1 MAFNIDILEKDL
13 NSKIKGANAE
23 LAEKFIKNHR
33 AVILDVRYNEN
44 SKLIVI
50 EGKVIS
56 KYGYPTY
63 TNVLVDARTSK
74 IKQGDCKCQ
83 PYSIY
88 QKTIKE
94 QICEHVAAL
103 IMLYISEV
111 RRRQKEE
118 KEAYENMG
126 KNLLKELNDLDM
138 PKEKV
143 KLQVFLTKYAHDDFF
158 EVSFKIGNKK
168 MYVLKS
174 IQDFI
179 NSRNNYQDLTF
190 GKGFTYSPYKNCFDP
205 ADEALCDYMEECLIN
220 EEHSESY
227 RKSFVKGKLL
237 FISDVSLRRFL
248 LMLKGREII
257 LNDQKYKVIED
268 DIPLNFQLKQDED
281 KYILDMINKYI
292 AVLTSRNDVL
302 IYDEAIYLP
311 SKRQMKVLEIFLRYI
326 YKYDAIEFKKENEVE
341 MFNTAISKLENAV
354 SEVKIDDSIENL
366 VKEELQAEFFLDVR
380 KNLVVLNADL
390 KYGEETLKLY
400 SNTDKT
406 EKIIIRNSKKEN
418 KILDTLKELN
428 FSYDKD
434 KFIFNGNDDEL
445 YLFLKE
451 KYRQLEELGEVYYSD
466 KFKERKVYN
475 SPKITA
481 GINETDNNYL
491 EFNFM
496 IEDIS
501 PSEYK
506 QILEAVRNK
515 RKYYKLKNNSFVSLE
530 EKEISD
536 FLELVDSID
545 SKNKDGNIKLSKN
558 KAVVVSDYLKEKE
571 LSFVKGKEII
581 DDISKKI
588 LNIDKVNYELPKDLK
603 AELRPYQILGF
614 RWFKNLSYLGFGGVL
629 ADEMGLGKTV
639 QTIAFLLSEKNKKSL
654 IVAPTSLI
662 YNWKN
667 EFKKFAPSMKIC
679 ILHGDKDERQEILN
693 DVKEYDVILTTYGT
707 LKNDEEK
714 YEKIKFDYCIL
725 DEGQN
730 IKNPLAQSTKS
741 VKNIKAENK
750 FILTGTPIENNLIE
764 LWSIFDFIMP
774 GYLDNVHNF
783 KNRFMNKENTAI
795 ELQKYIKPFM
805 LRRLKKD
812 VITELPEK
820 IEKNYYVE
828 LTKDQKKV
836 YASYVEDIKEKM
848 ENNEFSDDKITIF
861 SYLTKL
867 RQLCLDPSVVLDN
880 YKGKSGKIEEA
891 VSLIKDNICDNHKIL
906 LFSQFTSVLKNISK
920 CLSANKIEH
929 FYLDGSTS
937 AGKRLELVE
946 EFNNNDETKVFL
958 ISLKAGGT
966 GLNLT
971 SADIVIHFDPWW
983 NPAVED
989 QATDR
994 AHRIGQKNVVQV
1006 FKLISEGTVEDK
1018 ILNLQEKKKQ
1028 LIKDVLDSDYKQ
1040 DNILGSLSKE
1050 ELIELFE

>member
-13 NSKIKGANAE
+13 NSKMKGSIE
-23 LAEKFIKNHR
+23 KQAEKFIKNHR
-33 AVILDVRYNEN
+33 AVITYVRYNEN

-56 KYGYPTY
+56 EYGYPTY
-63 TNVLVDARTSK
+63 ANILVDVKTSK

-83 PYSIY
+83 PYSFCR
-88 QKTIKE
+88 KTIKE
-94 QICEHVAAL
+94 QICEHIAAL
-103 IMLYISEV
+103 IMLYISGI
-111 RRRQKEE
+111 RRKQKEE

-126 KNLLKELNDLDM
+126 KNLLKELKDLDM

-143 KLQVFLTKYAHDDFF
+143 KLEVYLIKYEHNDFF

-174 IQDFI
+174 IHDFI
-179 NSRNNYQDLTF
+179 NSRNSYEDLDF
-190 GKGFTYSPYKNCFDP
+190 GKGFTYSPKRNYFDP
-205 ADEALCDYMEECLIN
+205 EDEALCDYMEECLIN
-220 EEHSESY
+220 EEYSGGY
-227 RKSFVKGKLL
+227 RKSFVKGKLI
-237 FISDVSLRRFL
+237 FISDISLRRFL
-248 LMLKGREII
+248 SMLKGREIT
-257 LNDQKYKVIED
+257 LNAQKYKVIKE
-268 DIPLNFQLKQDED
+268 DIPLNFQLKQNED
-281 KYILDMINKYI
+281 KYLLDIMDKYI
-292 AVLTSRNDVL
+292 AVLTPKNDAF
-302 IYDEAIYLP
+302 IYNGAIYLP
-311 SKRQMKVLEIFLRYI
+311 SKKQIRVLEIFLKYI
-326 YKYDAIEFKKENEVE
+326 AKYDAIEFKKENEAE
-341 MFNTAISKLENAV
+341 MFNTAISKLENTV
-354 SEVKIDDSIENL
+354 SEVKIDESIENL
-366 VKEELQAEFFLDVR
+366 VKEELKAEFFLDVR
-380 KNLVVLNADL
+380 KNQVVLNVNL
-390 KYGEETLKLY
+390 KYGEETLEFY
-400 SNTDKT
+400 SNADKT
-406 EKIIIRNSKKEN
+406 DKIIIRDSKKET
-418 KILDTLKELN
+418 KILETLNELN

-434 KFIFNGNDDEL
+434 KFVFNGNDDDL

-451 KYRQLEELGEVYYSD
+451 KYSQLEELGEVYYSD
-466 KFKERKVYN
+466 RFKERKVYN
-475 SPKITA
+475 TPKITA
-481 GINETDNNYL
+481 GINETNNNYL
-491 EFNFM
+491 EFKFE
-496 IEDIS
+496 IEDIN

-506 QILEAVRNK
+506 KILEAVRNK
-515 RKYYKLKNNSFVSLE
+515 RKYYKLKNNSFVNLE
-530 EKEISD
+530 EKQIVD
-536 FLELVDSID
+536 FLELIDSID
-545 SKNKDGNIKLSKN
+545 PKNKNGNIKLGRN

-571 LSFVKGKEII
+571 LSFVKGKEIV
-581 DDISKKI
+581 DDISEKI
-588 LNIDKVNYELPKDLK
+588 LNLDKVNYELPKNLK
-603 AELRPYQILGF
+603 AELRQYQIFGF
-614 RWFKNLSYLGFGGVL
+614 RWFKNLSYLGFGGIL

-679 ILHGDKDERQEILN
+679 VLHGDKEEREELLKE
-693 DVKEYDVILTTYGT
+693 VKSYDVILTTYGT

-741 VKNIKAENK
+741 VKNIRAENK
-750 FILTGTPIENNLIE
+750 FVLTGTPIENNLVE

-783 KNRFMNKENTAI
+783 KDKFINKEDFAI
-795 ELQKYIKPFM
+795 ELQKYIRPFM
-805 LRRLKKD
+805 LRRLKKE

-828 LTKDQKKV
+828 LTKEQKKV

-848 ENNEFSDDKITIF
+848 ENNQFSDDKITIF

-867 RQLCLDPSVVLDN
+867 RQLCLDPSVVLEN
-880 YKGKSGKIEEA
+880 YNGKSGKIEEA
-891 VSLIKDNICDNHKIL
+891 VSMIKDNICDNHKIL

-920 CLSANKIEH
+920 CLTSNNIEH
-929 FYLDGSTS
+929 FYLDGSTN

-946 EFNNNDETKVFL
+946 EFNNNDEIKVFL

-983 NPAVED
+983 NPAVEE

-1018 ILNLQEKKKQ
+1018 IINLQEKKKQ
-1028 LIKDVLDSDYKQ
+1028 LIKDVLDNDYKQ
-1040 DNILGSLSKE
+1040 DNVLGSLSKE
-1050 ELIELFE
+1050 ELMELFE

>member
-1 MAFNIDILEKDL
+1 MAFNIDFLEKDI
-13 NSKIKGANAE
+13 NSKIKGASAKV
-23 LAEKFIKNHR
+23 AEKFIKNHR
-33 AVILDVRYNEN
+33 AVISDVRYNEN
-44 SKLIVI
+44 SKLIRI
-50 EGKVIS
+50 EGKVLS
-56 KYGYPTY
+56 EYGYPTY
-63 TNVLVDARTSK
+63 ASILVDSRTSK
-74 IKQGDCKCQ
+74 IKECDCRCQ

-88 QKTIKE
+88 KKTIKE

-103 IMLYISEV
+103 VTLYISEV

-126 KNLLKELNDLDM
+126 KNLLKELNDLDR
-138 PKEKV
+138 PKEKI
-143 KLQVFLTKYAHDDFF
+143 KLEANLTKYEHDDFI

-174 IQDFI
+174 ISDFI
-179 NSRNNYQDLTF
+179 NARSTNKELNF
-190 GKGFTYSPYKNCFDP
+190 GKEFTYSSNRHTFAAD
-205 ADEALCDYMEECLIN
+205 DEALCDYMEECLIN
-220 EEHSESY
+220 QMYSESY
-227 RKSFVKGKLL
+227 KKNFVKGKLI
-237 FISDVSLRRFL
+237 FVSSIFLRRFL
-248 LMLKGREII
+248 LMLKGREIT
-257 LNDQKYKVIED
+257 LNDEKFKVIEE
-268 DIPLNFQLKQDED
+268 DIPLNFQLKQNKD
-281 KYILDMINKYI
+281 KYLLDMVDKYI
-292 AVLTSRNDVL
+292 AVLTPKNDVF
-302 IYDEAIYLP
+302 IYNGGIYLP

-326 YKYDAIEFKKENEVE
+326 SKYNSIEFKKENEIE
-341 MFNTAISKLENAV
+341 MFNTAISKLENAI
-354 SEVKIDDSIENL
+354 SEVKIDENIENL
-366 VKEELQAEFFLDVR
+366 VKEELKAEFYLDLR
-380 KNLVVLNADL
+380 KNQVVLNVNL
-390 KYGEETLKLY
+390 KYGNETLKFY
-400 SNTDKT
+400 ANTNKND
-406 EKIIIRNSKKEN
+406 KIIIRDNEKEI
-418 KILDTLKELN
+418 KILDILNELN

-451 KYRQLEELGEVYYSD
+451 KYKHLEELGEVYYSD

-491 EFNFM
+491 EFNFN

-515 RKYYKLKNNSFVSLE
+515 RKYYKLKNNSFVNLE
-530 EKEISD
+530 EKEIND

-545 SKNKDGNIKLSKN
+545 PKNKDGNIKLSKN
-558 KAVVVSDYLKEKE
+558 KAVIVSDYLKEKE

-588 LNIDKVNYELPKDLK
+588 INIDKVNYELPKELK
-603 AELRPYQILGF
+603 AELRPYQITGF

-639 QTIAFLLSEKNKKSL
+639 QTIAFLLSEKKKKSL

-667 EFKKFAPSMKIC
+667 EFKKFAPTMKIC
-679 ILHGDKDERQEILN
+679 VLHGDKDERQEMLN
-693 DVKEYDVILTTYGT
+693 DVKTYDVILTTYGT
-707 LKNDEEK
+707 LKNDEDK
-714 YEKIKFDYCIL
+714 YEKLKFDYCIL

-783 KNRFMNKENTAI
+783 KNRFINKENTAI

-812 VITELPEK
+812 VIRELPEK

-828 LTKDQKKV
+828 LTKEQKKV
-836 YASYVEDIKEKM
+836 YASYVRDIKEKM
-848 ENNEFSDDKITIF
+848 ENDEFRDDKITIF

-867 RQLCLDPSVVLDN
+867 RQLCLDPSVVLDDYN
-880 YKGKSGKIEEA
+880 GKSGKIEEA
-891 VSLIKDNICDNHKIL
+891 VSIIENNVLDNHKIL

-920 CLSANKIEH
+920 RLCEKNIKH
-929 FYLDGSTS
+929 FYLDGSTN
-937 AGKRLELVE
+937 AGKRMELVE
-946 EFNNNDETKVFL
+946 QFNNNDETKVFL

-994 AHRIGQKNVVQV
+994 AHRIGQENVVQV

-1018 ILNLQEKKKQ
+1018 ILSLQEKKKQ
-1028 LIKDVLDSDYKQ
+1028 LIKDVLDSDYKH

>member
-302 IYDEAIYLP
+302 IYDEAIYIP

-466 KFKERKVYN
+466 KFKERKVYI

-491 EFNFM
+491 EFNFK

-515 RKYYKLKNNSFVSLE
+515 RKYYKLKNNSFVNLE

-836 YASYVEDIKEKM
+836 YASYVEGIKEKM

-946 EFNNNDETKVFL
+946 EFNNNDEIKVFL

>member
-1 MAFNIDILEKDL
+1 M
-13 NSKIKGANAE
+13 
-23 LAEKFIKNHR
+23 
-33 AVILDVRYNEN
+33 
-44 SKLIVI
+44 
-50 EGKVIS
+50 
-56 KYGYPTY
+56 
-63 TNVLVDARTSK
+63 
-74 IKQGDCKCQ
+74 
-83 PYSIY
+83 
-88 QKTIKE
+88 
-94 QICEHVAAL
+94 
-103 IMLYISEV
+103 
-111 RRRQKEE
+111 RRKQKEE

-126 KNLLKELNDLDM
+126 KNIITELKELDT

-143 KLQVFLTKYAHDDFF
+143 KIEVFLTKYDQDDFF

-168 MYVLKS
+168 MYVLKN
-174 IQDFI
+174 IADFI
-179 NSRNNYQDLTF
+179 SARSIKKELNF
-190 GKGFTYSPYKNCFDP
+190 GKEFTYYPNRHTFD
-205 ADEALCDYMEECLIN
+205 ADDEVLCDYMEECLIN
-220 EEHSESY
+220 QMYSESY
-227 RKSFVKGKLL
+227 KKNFVKGKLI
-237 FISDVSLRRFL
+237 FVSSIFLRRFL
-248 LMLKGREII
+248 LMLKGREIT
-257 LNDQKYKVIED
+257 LNDEKFKVIEE
-268 DIPLNFQLKQDED
+268 DIPLNFQLKQNED
-281 KYILDMINKYI
+281 KYLLHMVDKYI
-292 AVLTSRNDVL
+292 AVLTPKNDVF
-302 IYDEAIYLP
+302 IYNGGIYLP

-326 YKYDAIEFKKENEVE
+326 SKYNSIEFKKENEIE
-341 MFNTAISKLENAV
+341 MFNTAISKLENAI
-354 SEVKIDDSIENL
+354 SEVKIDKNIENL
-366 VKEELQAEFFLDVR
+366 VKEELKAEFYLDLR
-380 KNLVVLNADL
+380 KNQVILNVNL
-390 KYGEETLKLY
+390 KYGNETLKFY
-400 SNTDKT
+400 ANTNKND
-406 EKIIIRNSKKEN
+406 KIIIRDNQKEI
-418 KILDTLKELN
+418 KILDILNELN
-428 FSYDKD
+428 FYYDNDIFK
-434 KFIFNGNDDEL
+434 FNGNDEEL

-451 KYRQLEELGEVYYSD
+451 KYKQLEELGEVYYSD
-466 KFKERKVYN
+466 RFKERKVYI

-481 GINETDNNYL
+481 GINDTGNNYL
-491 EFNFM
+491 EFNFQ
-496 IEDIS
+496 IEDIN

-506 QILEAVRNK
+506 KILEAVRSK
-515 RKYYKLKNNSFVSLE
+515 RKYYKLKNNSFINLE
-530 EKEISD
+530 EKEIND
-536 FLELVDSID
+536 FIELVDSID

-571 LSFVKGKEII
+571 LSFIKGKEIV
-581 DDISKKI
+581 DDISEKI
-588 LNIDKVNYELPKDLK
+588 INLDKVNYELPKDLK
-603 AELRPYQILGF
+603 AELRQYQVTGF

-667 EFKKFAPSMKIC
+667 EFNKFAPTMKIC
-679 ILHGDKDERQEILN
+679 VLHGDKDERQEILN
-693 DVKEYDVILTTYGT
+693 DLENYDVILTTYGT

-774 GYLDNVHNF
+774 GYLDNVSNF
-783 KNRFMNKENTAI
+783 KNRFVNKEDSAI

-828 LTKDQKKV
+828 LTKEQKKV
-836 YASYVEDIKEKM
+836 YASYVKDIKEKM
-848 ENNEFSDDKITIF
+848 ENNEFNDDKITIF

-867 RQLCLDPSVVLDN
+867 RQLCLDPSIVLDDYN
-880 YKGKSGKIEEA
+880 GKSGKIEEV
-891 VSLIKDNICDNHKIL
+891 VSMIKDNISENHKIL

-920 CLSANKIEH
+920 RLTENKIQH
-929 FYLDGSTS
+929 FYLDGSTN

-1018 ILNLQEKKKQ
+1018 ILSLQEKKKQ
-1028 LIKDVLDSDYKQ
+1028 IIKDVLDSDYKQ

>member
-1 MAFNIDILEKDL
+1 
-13 NSKIKGANAE
+13 
-23 LAEKFIKNHR
+23 
-33 AVILDVRYNEN
+33 
-44 SKLIVI
+44 
-50 EGKVIS
+50 
-56 KYGYPTY
+56 
-63 TNVLVDARTSK
+63 
-74 IKQGDCKCQ
+74 
-83 PYSIY
+83 
-88 QKTIKE
+88 
-94 QICEHVAAL
+94 
-103 IMLYISEV
+103 
-111 RRRQKEE
+111 
-118 KEAYENMG
+118 
-126 KNLLKELNDLDM
+126 
-138 PKEKV
+138 
-143 KLQVFLTKYAHDDFF
+143 
-158 EVSFKIGNKK
+158 
-168 MYVLKS
+168 
-174 IQDFI
+174 
-179 NSRNNYQDLTF
+179 
-190 GKGFTYSPYKNCFDP
+190 
-205 ADEALCDYMEECLIN
+205 
-220 EEHSESY
+220 
-227 RKSFVKGKLL
+227 
-237 FISDVSLRRFL
+237 
-248 LMLKGREII
+248 MLKGREIT
-257 LNDQKYKVIED
+257 LNDEKFKVIEE
-268 DIPLNFQLKQDED
+268 DIPLNFQLKQNKD
-281 KYILDMINKYI
+281 KYLLDMVDKYI
-292 AVLTSRNDVL
+292 AVLTPKNDVF
-302 IYDEAIYLP
+302 IYNGGIYLP

-326 YKYDAIEFKKENEVE
+326 SKYNSIEFKKENEIE
-341 MFNTAISKLENAV
+341 MFNTAISKLENAI
-354 SEVKIDDSIENL
+354 SEVKIDENIENL
-366 VKEELQAEFFLDVR
+366 VKEELKAEFYLDLR
-380 KNLVVLNADL
+380 KNQVVLNVNL
-390 KYGEETLKLY
+390 KYGNETLKFY
-400 SNTDKT
+400 ANTNKND
-406 EKIIIRNSKKEN
+406 KIIIRDNEKEI
-418 KILDTLKELN
+418 KILDILNELN
-428 FSYDKD
+428 FYYDNDIFK
-434 KFIFNGNDDEL
+434 FNGDDEEL

-451 KYRQLEELGEVYYSD
+451 KYKQLEELGEVYYSD
-466 KFKERKVYN
+466 RFKERKVYI

-481 GINETDNNYL
+481 GINDTGNNYL
-491 EFNFM
+491 EFNFH
-496 IEDIS
+496 IEDIN
-501 PSEYK
+501 PLEYK
-506 QILEAVRNK
+506 KILEAVRSK
-515 RKYYKLKNNSFVSLE
+515 RKYYKLKNNSFINLE
-530 EKEISD
+530 EKEIND

-571 LSFVKGKEII
+571 LSFIKGKEIV
-581 DDISKKI
+581 DDISEKI
-588 LNIDKVNYELPKDLK
+588 INLDKVNYELPKNLK
-603 AELRPYQILGF
+603 AELRQYQVTGF

-667 EFKKFAPSMKIC
+667 EFNKFAPTMKIFV
-679 ILHGDKDERQEILN
+679 LHGDKDERQEILN
-693 DVKEYDVILTTYGT
+693 DFENYDVILTTYGT

-774 GYLDNVHNF
+774 GYLDSVSNF
-783 KNRFMNKENTAI
+783 KNRFVNKEDSAI

-828 LTKDQKKV
+828 LTKEQKKV
-836 YASYVEDIKEKM
+836 YASYVKDIKEKM

-867 RQLCLDPSVVLDN
+867 RQLCLDPSIVLDD
-880 YKGKSGKIEEA
+880 YDGKSGKIEEV
-891 VSLIKDNICDNHKIL
+891 VSMIKDNISENHKIL

-920 CLSANKIEH
+920 RLTENKIQH
-929 FYLDGSTS
+929 FYLDGSTN

-994 AHRIGQKNVVQV
+994 AHRIGQENVVQV

-1018 ILNLQEKKKQ
+1018 ILSLQEKKKQ

>member
-1 MAFNIDILEKDL
+1 M
-13 NSKIKGANAE
+13 
-23 LAEKFIKNHR
+23 
-33 AVILDVRYNEN
+33 
-44 SKLIVI
+44 
-50 EGKVIS
+50 
-56 KYGYPTY
+56 
-63 TNVLVDARTSK
+63 
-74 IKQGDCKCQ
+74 
-83 PYSIY
+83 
-88 QKTIKE
+88 
-94 QICEHVAAL
+94 
-103 IMLYISEV
+103 
-111 RRRQKEE
+111 RRKQKEE

-126 KNLLKELNDLDM
+126 KNIITELKELDA

-143 KLQVFLTKYAHDDFF
+143 KLEVFLTKYDQDDFF

-174 IQDFI
+174 ISDFI
-179 NSRNNYQDLTF
+179 NARSTNKELNF
-190 GKGFTYSPYKNCFDP
+190 GKEFTYSSNRHTFAAD
-205 ADEALCDYMEECLIN
+205 DEALCDYMEECLIN
-220 EEHSESY
+220 QMYSESY
-227 RKSFVKGKLL
+227 KKNFVKGKLI
-237 FISDVSLRRFL
+237 FVSSIFLRRFL
-248 LMLKGREII
+248 LMLKGREIT
-257 LNDQKYKVIED
+257 LNDEKFKVIEE
-268 DIPLNFQLKQDED
+268 DIPLNFQLKQNKD
-281 KYILDMINKYI
+281 KYLLDMVDKYI
-292 AVLTSRNDVL
+292 AVLTPKNDVF
-302 IYDEAIYLP
+302 IYNGCIYLP

-326 YKYDAIEFKKENEVE
+326 SKYNSIEFKKENEIE
-341 MFNTAISKLENAV
+341 MFNTAISKLENAI
-354 SEVKIDDSIENL
+354 SEVKIDKNIENL
-366 VKEELQAEFFLDVR
+366 VKEELKAEFYLDLR
-380 KNLVVLNADL
+380 KNQVILNVNL
-390 KYGEETLKLY
+390 KYGNETLKFY
-400 SNTDKT
+400 ANTNKND
-406 EKIIIRNSKKEN
+406 KIIIRDNQKEI
-418 KILDTLKELN
+418 KILDILNELN
-428 FSYDKD
+428 FYYDNDIFK
-434 KFIFNGNDDEL
+434 FNGNDEEL

-451 KYRQLEELGEVYYSD
+451 KYKQLEELGEVYYSD
-466 KFKERKVYN
+466 RFKERKVYI

-481 GINETDNNYL
+481 GINDTGNNYL
-491 EFNFM
+491 EFNFQ
-496 IEDIS
+496 IEDIN

-506 QILEAVRNK
+506 KILEAVRSK
-515 RKYYKLKNNSFVSLE
+515 RKYYKLKNNSFINLE
-530 EKEISD
+530 EKEIND

-571 LSFVKGKEII
+571 LSFIKGKEIV
-581 DDISKKI
+581 DDISEKI
-588 LNIDKVNYELPKDLK
+588 INLDKVNYELPKDLK
-603 AELRPYQILGF
+603 AELRQYQVTGF

-667 EFKKFAPSMKIC
+667 EFNKFAPTMKIC
-679 ILHGDKDERQEILN
+679 VLHGDKDERQEILN
-693 DVKEYDVILTTYGT
+693 DLENYDVILTTYGT

-774 GYLDNVHNF
+774 GYLDNVSNF
-783 KNRFMNKENTAI
+783 KNRFVNKEDSAI

-828 LTKDQKKV
+828 LTKEQKKV
-836 YASYVEDIKEKM
+836 YASYVKDIKEKM

-867 RQLCLDPSVVLDN
+867 RQLCLDPSIVLDDYN
-880 YKGKSGKIEEA
+880 GKSGKIEEV
-891 VSLIKDNICDNHKIL
+891 VSMIKDNISENHKIL

-920 CLSANKIEH
+920 RLTENKIQH
-929 FYLDGSTS
+929 FYLDGSTN

-989 QATDR
+989 
-994 AHRIGQKNVVQV
+994 
-1006 FKLISEGTVEDK
+1006 
-1018 ILNLQEKKKQ
+1018 
-1028 LIKDVLDSDYKQ
+1028 
-1040 DNILGSLSKE
+1040 
-1050 ELIELFE
+1050 

>member
-1 MAFNIDILEKDL
+1 M
-13 NSKIKGANAE
+13 
-23 LAEKFIKNHR
+23 
-33 AVILDVRYNEN
+33 
-44 SKLIVI
+44 
-50 EGKVIS
+50 
-56 KYGYPTY
+56 
-63 TNVLVDARTSK
+63 
-74 IKQGDCKCQ
+74 
-83 PYSIY
+83 
-88 QKTIKE
+88 TI
-94 QICEHVAAL
+94 
-103 IMLYISEV
+103 
-111 RRRQKEE
+111 QKE
-118 KEAYENMG
+118 
-126 KNLLKELNDLDM
+126 
-138 PKEKV
+138 
-143 KLQVFLTKYAHDDFF
+143 
-158 EVSFKIGNKK
+158 I
-168 MYVLKS
+168 
-174 IQDFI
+174 
-179 NSRNNYQDLTF
+179 
-190 GKGFTYSPYKNCFDP
+190 
-205 ADEALCDYMEECLIN
+205 
-220 EEHSESY
+220 
-227 RKSFVKGKLL
+227 
-237 FISDVSLRRFL
+237 
-248 LMLKGREII
+248 
-257 LNDQKYKVIED
+257 
-268 DIPLNFQLKQDED
+268 
-281 KYILDMINKYI
+281 
-292 AVLTSRNDVL
+292 
-302 IYDEAIYLP
+302 
-311 SKRQMKVLEIFLRYI
+311 
-326 YKYDAIEFKKENEVE
+326 
-341 MFNTAISKLENAV
+341 
-354 SEVKIDDSIENL
+354 
-366 VKEELQAEFFLDVR
+366 
-380 KNLVVLNADL
+380 
-390 KYGEETLKLY
+390 
-400 SNTDKT
+400 
-406 EKIIIRNSKKEN
+406 
-418 KILDTLKELN
+418 KILDILNELN
-428 FSYDKD
+428 FYYDNDIFK
-434 KFIFNGNDDEL
+434 FNGNDEEL

-451 KYRQLEELGEVYYSD
+451 KYKQLEELGEVYYSD
-466 KFKERKVYN
+466 RFKERKVYI

-481 GINETDNNYL
+481 GINDTGNNYL
-491 EFNFM
+491 EFNFQ
-496 IEDIS
+496 IEDIN

-506 QILEAVRNK
+506 KILEAVRSK
-515 RKYYKLKNNSFVSLE
+515 RKYYKLKNNSFINLE
-530 EKEISD
+530 EKEIND
-536 FLELVDSID
+536 FIELVDSID

-571 LSFVKGKEII
+571 LSFIKGKEIV
-581 DDISKKI
+581 DDISEKI
-588 LNIDKVNYELPKDLK
+588 INLDKVNYELPKDLK
-603 AELRPYQILGF
+603 AELRQYQVTGF

-667 EFKKFAPSMKIC
+667 EFNKFAPTMKIC
-679 ILHGDKDERQEILN
+679 VLHGDKDERQEILN
-693 DVKEYDVILTTYGT
+693 DLENYDVILTTYGT

-774 GYLDNVHNF
+774 GYLDNVSNF
-783 KNRFMNKENTAI
+783 KNRFVNKEDSAI

-828 LTKDQKKV
+828 LTKEQKKV
-836 YASYVEDIKEKM
+836 YASYVKDIKEKM
-848 ENNEFSDDKITIF
+848 ENNEFNDDKITIF

-867 RQLCLDPSVVLDN
+867 RQLCLDPSIVLDDYN
-880 YKGKSGKIEEA
+880 GKSGKIEEV
-891 VSLIKDNICDNHKIL
+891 VSMIKDNISENHKIL

-920 CLSANKIEH
+920 RLTENKIQH
-929 FYLDGSTS
+929 FYLDGSTN

-1018 ILNLQEKKKQ
+1018 ILSLQEKKKQ
-1028 LIKDVLDSDYKQ
+1028 IIKDVLDSDYKQ

>member
-103 IMLYISEV
+103 IMLYIFEV

-248 LMLKGREII
+248 LLLKGREII

-302 IYDEAIYLP
+302 IYNEAIYLP

-366 VKEELQAEFFLDVR
+366 IKEKLQAEFFLDVR

-390 KYGEETLKLY
+390 KYGEETLKFY

-406 EKIIIRNSKKEN
+406 DKIIMRDSKKEN
-418 KILDTLKELN
+418 KILDTLNELN

-451 KYRQLEELGEVYYSD
+451 KYKQLEELGEVYYSD

-836 YASYVEDIKEKM
+836 YASYVEGIKEKM

-946 EFNNNDETKVFL
+946 EFNNNDEIKVFL

>member
-1 MAFNIDILEKDL
+1 M
-13 NSKIKGANAE
+13 
-23 LAEKFIKNHR
+23 
-33 AVILDVRYNEN
+33 
-44 SKLIVI
+44 
-50 EGKVIS
+50 
-56 KYGYPTY
+56 
-63 TNVLVDARTSK
+63 
-74 IKQGDCKCQ
+74 
-83 PYSIY
+83 
-88 QKTIKE
+88 
-94 QICEHVAAL
+94 
-103 IMLYISEV
+103 
-111 RRRQKEE
+111 RRKQKEE

-126 KNLLKELNDLDM
+126 KNIITELKELDA

-143 KLQVFLTKYAHDDFF
+143 KLEVFLTKYDQDDFF

-174 IQDFI
+174 ISDFI
-179 NSRNNYQDLTF
+179 NARSTNKELNF
-190 GKGFTYSPYKNCFDP
+190 GKEFTYSSNRHTFAAD
-205 ADEALCDYMEECLIN
+205 DEALCDYMEECLIN
-220 EEHSESY
+220 QMYSESY
-227 RKSFVKGKLL
+227 KKNFVKGKLI
-237 FISDVSLRRFL
+237 FVSSIFLRRFL
-248 LMLKGREII
+248 LMLKGREIT
-257 LNDQKYKVIED
+257 LNDEKFKVIEE
-268 DIPLNFQLKQDED
+268 DIQLNFQLKQNKD
-281 KYILDMINKYI
+281 KYLLDMVDKYI
-292 AVLTSRNDVL
+292 AVLTPKNDVF
-302 IYDEAIYLP
+302 IYNGGIYLP

-326 YKYDAIEFKKENEVE
+326 SKYNSIEFKKENEIE
-341 MFNTAISKLENAV
+341 MFNTAISKLENAI
-354 SEVKIDDSIENL
+354 SEVKIDENIENL
-366 VKEELQAEFFLDVR
+366 VKEELKAEFYLDLR
-380 KNLVVLNADL
+380 KNQVVLNVNL
-390 KYGEETLKLY
+390 KYGNETLKFY
-400 SNTDKT
+400 ANTNKND
-406 EKIIIRNSKKEN
+406 KIIIRDNEKEI
-418 KILDTLKELN
+418 KILDILNELN
-428 FSYDKD
+428 FYYDNDIFK
-434 KFIFNGNDDEL
+434 FNGDDEEL

-451 KYRQLEELGEVYYSD
+451 KYKQLEELGEVYYSD
-466 KFKERKVYN
+466 RFKERKVYI

-481 GINETDNNYL
+481 GINDTGNNYL
-491 EFNFM
+491 EFNFH
-496 IEDIS
+496 IEDIN
-501 PSEYK
+501 PLEYK
-506 QILEAVRNK
+506 KILEAVRSK
-515 RKYYKLKNNSFVSLE
+515 RKYYKLKNNSFINLE
-530 EKEISD
+530 EKEIND

-558 KAVVVSDYLKEKE
+558 KAVIVSDYLKEKE

-588 LNIDKVNYELPKDLK
+588 INIDKVNYELPKELK
-603 AELRPYQILGF
+603 AELRPYQITGF

-639 QTIAFLLSEKNKKSL
+639 QTIAFLLSEKKKKSL

-667 EFKKFAPSMKIC
+667 EFKKFAPTMKIC
-679 ILHGDKDERQEILN
+679 VLHGEKDERQEMLN
-693 DVKEYDVILTTYGT
+693 DVKIYDVILTTYGT
-707 LKNDEEK
+707 LKNDEDK
-714 YEKIKFDYCIL
+714 YEKLKFDYCIL

-783 KNRFMNKENTAI
+783 KNRFINKENTAI

-812 VITELPEK
+812 VIRELPEK

-828 LTKDQKKV
+828 LTKEQKKV
-836 YASYVEDIKEKM
+836 YASYVKDIKEKM
-848 ENNEFSDDKITIF
+848 ENDEFSDDKITIF

-867 RQLCLDPSVVLDN
+867 RQLCLDPFVVLDDYN
-880 YKGKSGKIEEA
+880 GKSGKIEEA
-891 VSLIKDNICDNHKIL
+891 VSIIENNVLDNHKIL

-920 CLSANKIEH
+920 RLCEKNIKH
-929 FYLDGSTS
+929 FYLDGSTN
-937 AGKRLELVE
+937 AGKRMELVE
-946 EFNNNDETKVFL
+946 QFNNNDETKVFL

-994 AHRIGQKNVVQV
+994 AHRIGQENVVQV

-1018 ILNLQEKKKQ
+1018 ILSLQEKKKQ
-1028 LIKDVLDSDYKQ
+1028 LIKDVLDSDYKH

>member
-1 MAFNIDILEKDL
+1 
-13 NSKIKGANAE
+13 
-23 LAEKFIKNHR
+23 
-33 AVILDVRYNEN
+33 
-44 SKLIVI
+44 
-50 EGKVIS
+50 
-56 KYGYPTY
+56 
-63 TNVLVDARTSK
+63 
-74 IKQGDCKCQ
+74 
-83 PYSIY
+83 
-88 QKTIKE
+88 
-94 QICEHVAAL
+94 
-103 IMLYISEV
+103 
-111 RRRQKEE
+111 
-118 KEAYENMG
+118 
-126 KNLLKELNDLDM
+126 
-138 PKEKV
+138 
-143 KLQVFLTKYAHDDFF
+143 
-158 EVSFKIGNKK
+158 
-168 MYVLKS
+168 
-174 IQDFI
+174 
-179 NSRNNYQDLTF
+179 
-190 GKGFTYSPYKNCFDP
+190 
-205 ADEALCDYMEECLIN
+205 
-220 EEHSESY
+220 
-227 RKSFVKGKLL
+227 
-237 FISDVSLRRFL
+237 
-248 LMLKGREII
+248 MLKGREIT
-257 LNDQKYKVIED
+257 LNDEKFKVIEE
-268 DIPLNFQLKQDED
+268 DIPLNFQLKQNED
-281 KYILDMINKYI
+281 KYLLDMVDKYI
-292 AVLTSRNDVL
+292 AVLTPKNDVF
-302 IYDEAIYLP
+302 IYNGGIYLP

-326 YKYDAIEFKKENEVE
+326 SKYNSIEFKKENEIE
-341 MFNTAISKLENAV
+341 MFNTAISKLENAI
-354 SEVKIDDSIENL
+354 SEVKIDKNIENL
-366 VKEELQAEFFLDVR
+366 VKEELKAEFYLDLR
-380 KNLVVLNADL
+380 KNQVILNVNL
-390 KYGEETLKLY
+390 KYGNETLKFY
-400 SNTDKT
+400 ANTNKND
-406 EKIIIRNSKKEN
+406 KIIIRDNQKEI
-418 KILDTLKELN
+418 KILDILNELN
-428 FSYDKD
+428 FYYDNDIFK
-434 KFIFNGNDDEL
+434 FNGNDEEL

-451 KYRQLEELGEVYYSD
+451 KYKQLEELGEVYYSD
-466 KFKERKVYN
+466 RFKERKVYI

-481 GINETDNNYL
+481 GINDTGNNYL
-491 EFNFM
+491 EFNFQ
-496 IEDIS
+496 IEDIN

-506 QILEAVRNK
+506 KILEAVRSK
-515 RKYYKLKNNSFVSLE
+515 RKYYKLKNNSFINLE
-530 EKEISD
+530 EKEIND

-571 LSFVKGKEII
+571 LSFIKGKEIV
-581 DDISKKI
+581 DDISEKI
-588 LNIDKVNYELPKDLK
+588 INLDKVNYELPKDLK
-603 AELRPYQILGF
+603 AELRQYQVTGF

-667 EFKKFAPSMKIC
+667 EFNKFAPTMKIC
-679 ILHGDKDERQEILN
+679 VLHGDKDERQEILN
-693 DVKEYDVILTTYGT
+693 DLENYDVILTTYGT

-774 GYLDNVHNF
+774 GYLDNVSNF
-783 KNRFMNKENTAI
+783 KNRFVNKEDSAI

-828 LTKDQKKV
+828 LTKEQKKV
-836 YASYVEDIKEKM
+836 YASYVKDIKEKM

-867 RQLCLDPSVVLDN
+867 RQLCLDPSIVLDDYN
-880 YKGKSGKIEEA
+880 GKSGKIEEV
-891 VSLIKDNICDNHKIL
+891 VSMIKDNISENHKIL

-920 CLSANKIEH
+920 RLTENKIQH
-929 FYLDGSTS
+929 FYLDGSTN

-994 AHRIGQKNVVQV
+994 AHRIGQENVVQV

-1018 ILNLQEKKKQ
+1018 ILSLQEKKKQ
-1028 LIKDVLDSDYKQ
+1028 LIKDVLDSDYKH

>member
-1 MAFNIDILEKDL
+1 M
-13 NSKIKGANAE
+13 
-23 LAEKFIKNHR
+23 
-33 AVILDVRYNEN
+33 
-44 SKLIVI
+44 
-50 EGKVIS
+50 
-56 KYGYPTY
+56 
-63 TNVLVDARTSK
+63 VD
-74 IKQGDCKCQ
+74 
-83 PYSIY
+83 
-88 QKTIKE
+88 
-94 QICEHVAAL
+94 
-103 IMLYISEV
+103 
-111 RRRQKEE
+111 
-118 KEAYENMG
+118 
-126 KNLLKELNDLDM
+126 
-138 PKEKV
+138 
-143 KLQVFLTKYAHDDFF
+143 
-158 EVSFKIGNKK
+158 
-168 MYVLKS
+168 
-174 IQDFI
+174 
-179 NSRNNYQDLTF
+179 
-190 GKGFTYSPYKNCFDP
+190 
-205 ADEALCDYMEECLIN
+205 
-220 EEHSESY
+220 
-227 RKSFVKGKLL
+227 
-237 FISDVSLRRFL
+237 
-248 LMLKGREII
+248 
-257 LNDQKYKVIED
+257 
-268 DIPLNFQLKQDED
+268 
-281 KYILDMINKYI
+281 KYI
-292 AVLTSRNDVL
+292 AVLTPKNDVF
-302 IYDEAIYLP
+302 IYNGGIYLP

-326 YKYDAIEFKKENEVE
+326 SKYNSIQFKKENEIE
-341 MFNTAISKLENAV
+341 MFNTAISKLENAI
-354 SEVKIDDSIENL
+354 SEVKIDKNIENL
-366 VKEELQAEFFLDVR
+366 VKEELKAEFYLDLR
-380 KNLVVLNADL
+380 KNQVILNVNL
-390 KYGEETLKLY
+390 KYGNETLKFY
-400 SNTDKT
+400 ANTNKND
-406 EKIIIRNSKKEN
+406 KIIIRDNQKEI
-418 KILDTLKELN
+418 KILDILNELN
-428 FSYDKD
+428 FYYDNDIFK
-434 KFIFNGNDDEL
+434 FNGNDEEL

-451 KYRQLEELGEVYYSD
+451 KYKQLEELGEVYYSD
-466 KFKERKVYN
+466 RFKERKVYI

-481 GINETDNNYL
+481 GINDTGNNYL
-491 EFNFM
+491 EFNFQ
-496 IEDIS
+496 IEDIN

-506 QILEAVRNK
+506 KILEAVRSK
-515 RKYYKLKNNSFVSLE
+515 RKYYKLKNNSFINLE
-530 EKEISD
+530 EKEIND

-571 LSFVKGKEII
+571 LSFIKGKEIV
-581 DDISKKI
+581 DDISEKI
-588 LNIDKVNYELPKDLK
+588 INLDKVNYELPKDLK
-603 AELRPYQILGF
+603 AELRQYQVTGF

-667 EFKKFAPSMKIC
+667 EFNKFAPTMKIC
-679 ILHGDKDERQEILN
+679 VLHGDKDERQEILN
-693 DVKEYDVILTTYGT
+693 DLENYDVILTTYGT

-774 GYLDNVHNF
+774 GYLDNVSNF
-783 KNRFMNKENTAI
+783 KNRFVNKEDSAI

-828 LTKDQKKV
+828 LTKEQKKV
-836 YASYVEDIKEKM
+836 YASYVKDIKEKM

-867 RQLCLDPSVVLDN
+867 RQLCLDPSIVLDDYN
-880 YKGKSGKIEEA
+880 GKSGKIEEV
-891 VSLIKDNICDNHKIL
+891 VSMIKDNISENHKIL

-920 CLSANKIEH
+920 RLTENKIQH
-929 FYLDGSTS
+929 FYLDGSTN

-994 AHRIGQKNVVQV
+994 AHRIGQENVVQV

-1018 ILNLQEKKKQ
+1018 ILSLQEKKKQ

>member
-1 MAFNIDILEKDL
+1 MAFNIDFLEKDI
-13 NSKIKGANAE
+13 NSKIKGASAKV
-23 LAEKFIKNHR
+23 AEKFIKNHR
-33 AVILDVRYNEN
+33 AVISDVRYNEN
-44 SKLIVI
+44 SKLIRI
-50 EGKVIS
+50 EGKVLS
-56 KYGYPTY
+56 EYGYPTY
-63 TNVLVDARTSK
+63 ASILVDSRTSK
-74 IKQGDCKCQ
+74 IKECDCRCQ

-88 QKTIKE
+88 KKTIKE

-103 IMLYISEV
+103 VTLYISEV

-126 KNLLKELNDLDM
+126 KNLLKELNDLDR
-138 PKEKV
+138 PKEKI
-143 KLQVFLTKYAHDDFF
+143 KLEANLTKYEHDDFI

-190 GKGFTYSPYKNCFDP
+190 GKAFTYSPYKNCFD
-205 ADEALCDYMEECLIN
+205 AVDEALCDYMEECLIN

-248 LMLKGREII
+248 LLLKGREII
-257 LNDQKYKVIED
+257 LNDEKFKIIEE
-268 DIPLNFQLKQDED
+268 DIPLNFQLKQNED
-281 KYILDMINKYI
+281 KYLLDMMDKHIV
-292 AVLTSRNDVL
+292 VLTPRNDVFV
-302 IYDEAIYLP
+302 YNGAIYLP
-311 SKRQMKVLEIFLRYI
+311 SKKQIKILEIFFRYI
-326 YKYDAIEFKKENEVE
+326 AKYNRIEFKKENEVE
-341 MFNTAISKLENAV
+341 MFNTAISKLDGAV
-354 SEVKIDDSIENL
+354 SQVKIDESIENL

-380 KNLVVLNADL
+380 KNFVILNADL
-390 KYGEETLKLY
+390 KYGNETVKLY
-400 SNTDKT
+400 SNIDKT
-406 EKIIIRNSKKEN
+406 EKIIIRDIKKEN
-418 KILDTLKELN
+418 KILDTLNELN

-451 KYRQLEELGEVYYSD
+451 KYKHLEELGEVYYSD

-491 EFNFM
+491 EFNFN

-515 RKYYKLKNNSFVSLE
+515 RKYYKLKNNSFVNLE
-530 EKEISD
+530 EKEIND

-545 SKNKDGNIKLSKN
+545 PKNKDGNIKLSKN
-558 KAVVVSDYLKEKE
+558 KAVIVSDYLKEKE

-588 LNIDKVNYELPKDLK
+588 INIDKVNYELPKELK
-603 AELRPYQILGF
+603 AELRPYQITGF

-639 QTIAFLLSEKNKKSL
+639 QTIAFLLSEKKKKSL

-667 EFKKFAPSMKIC
+667 EFKKFAPTMKIC
-679 ILHGDKDERQEILN
+679 VLHGDKDERQEMLN
-693 DVKEYDVILTTYGT
+693 DVKIYDVILTTYGT
-707 LKNDEEK
+707 LKNDEDK
-714 YEKIKFDYCIL
+714 YEKLKFDYCIL

-783 KNRFMNKENTAI
+783 KNRFINKENTAI

-812 VITELPEK
+812 VIRELPEK

-828 LTKDQKKV
+828 LTKEQKKV
-836 YASYVEDIKEKM
+836 YASYVRDIKEKM
-848 ENNEFSDDKITIF
+848 ENDEFRDDKITIF

-867 RQLCLDPSVVLDN
+867 RQLCLDPSVVLDDYN
-880 YKGKSGKIEEA
+880 GKSGKIEEA
-891 VSLIKDNICDNHKIL
+891 VSIIENNVLDNHKIL

-920 CLSANKIEH
+920 RLCEKNIKH
-929 FYLDGSTS
+929 FYLDGSTN
-937 AGKRLELVE
+937 AGKRMELVE
-946 EFNNNDETKVFL
+946 QFNNNDETKVFL

-994 AHRIGQKNVVQV
+994 AHRIGQENVVQV

-1018 ILNLQEKKKQ
+1018 ILSLQEKKKQ
-1028 LIKDVLDSDYKQ
+1028 LIKDVLDSDYKH